1 MSDQLIRYS
10 SKSLFPI
17 IAAVFVAL
25 LLLSNISAVK
35 LIEFGPL
42 ITDGGLFLFPL
53 VYIVGDVLTEV
64 YGFKAAKRVIYTG
77 FAIGVLAAFTYYLVQ
92 IAPPAASWENQA
104 AFESILGFVP
114 QIVIASVLAF
124 LAGQLLNSWVL
135 VKVKAKTN
143 EKKLWLRLISSTA
156 VGQLADTVVFTLI
169 ASLGRLSFDEFLNY
183 LVVGYLYKTLIEVLL
198 LPITYRVIARV
209 KAHEAQ
215 LA

>member
-1 MSDQLIRYS
+1 MSDQLMRYS

-53 VYIVGDVLTEV
+53 VYIVGDVITEV

-156 VGQLADTVVFTLI
+156 VGQLADTVVFTMI

-209 KAHEAQ
+209 KAHEAM
-215 LA
+215 LG

>member
-156 VGQLADTVVFTLI
+156 VGQLADTVVFTMI

-209 KAHEAQ
+209 KAHEEM
-215 LA
+215 LG

>member
-1 MSDQLIRYS
+1 MSDQLIRYAN
-10 SKSLFPI
+10 KSWFPI

-53 VYIVGDVLTEV
+53 VYVAGDILTEV
-64 YGFKAAKRVIYTG
+64 YGFKAARRVIYTG
-77 FAIGVLAAFTYYLVQ
+77 FAVGVLAAFTYWLVQ
-92 IAPPAASWENQA
+92 IAPPASSWENQT

-114 QIVIASVLAF
+114 QIVVASVLAF

-135 VKVKAKTN
+135 VKIKEKTK
-143 EKKLWLRLISSTA
+143 EKKLWLRLIGSTA
-156 VGQLADTVVFTLI
+156 VGELADTIVFTFI

-198 LPITYRVIARV
+198 LPITYRIISKV
-209 KAHEAQ
+209 KAHEVQ
-215 LA
+215 I

>member
-1 MSDQLIRYS
+1 MSDQLMRYS

-53 VYIVGDVLTEV
+53 VYIAGDILTEV
-64 YGFKAAKRVIYTG
+64 YGFKAARRVIYTG
-77 FAIGVLAAFTYYLVQ
+77 FAIGVLAAFTYWLVQ
-92 IAPPAASWENQA
+92 IAPPASSWENQA

-114 QIVIASVLAF
+114 QIVVASVLAF
-124 LAGQLLNSWVL
+124 LAGQLINSYVL
-135 VKVKAKTN
+135 VKIKKKTH
-143 EKKLWLRLISSTA
+143 EKNLWLRLFGSTA
-156 VGQLADTVVFTLI
+156 AGELADTIVFTFI

-183 LVVGYLYKTLIEVLL
+183 LVVGYLYKTLIEVIL
-198 LPITYRVIARV
+198 LPITYRIISAV
-209 KAHEAQ
+209 KAHEA
-215 LA
+215 AIG

>member
-1 MSDQLIRYS
+1 MSDQLMRYS

-53 VYIVGDVLTEV
+53 VYIVGDVITEV
-64 YGFKAAKRVIYTG
+64 YGFKAAKRVIYTS

-156 VGQLADTVVFTLI
+156 VGQLADTVVFTMI

-209 KAHEAQ
+209 KAHEAM
-215 LA
+215 LG

>member
-1 MSDQLIRYS
+1 MSDQLMRYS

-25 LLLSNISAVK
+25 LLLSNISATK

-53 VYIVGDVLTEV
+53 VYIAGDILTEV
-64 YGFKAAKRVIYTG
+64 FGFKAARRVIYTG
-77 FAIGVLAAFTYYLVQ
+77 FAVGVLAAFTYYLVQ
-92 IAPPAASWENQA
+92 KAPPASSWENQA

-124 LAGQLLNSWVL
+124 LAGQLINSYVL
-135 VKVKAKTN
+135 VKIKEKTK
-143 EKKLWLRLISSTA
+143 EKKLWLRLIGSTA
-156 VGQLADTVVFTLI
+156 AGELADTIVFTFI

-183 LVVGYLYKTLIEVLL
+183 LVVGYLYKTLIEVIL
-198 LPITYRVIARV
+198 LPITYRIISAV
-209 KAHEAQ
+209 KAHEA
-215 LA
+215 AIG

>member
-1 MSDQLIRYS
+1 MSDQLMRYS

-53 VYIVGDVLTEV
+53 VYIAGDILTEV
-64 YGFKAAKRVIYTG
+64 YGFKAAKRVTYTG
-77 FAIGVLAAFTYYLVQ
+77 FAIGVLAASTYWLVQ
-92 IAPPAASWENQA
+92 IAPPADSWENQA

-114 QIVIASVLAF
+114 QIVVASVLAF
-124 LAGQLLNSWVL
+124 LTGQLINSYVL
-135 VKVKAKTN
+135 VKIKEKTH
-143 EKKLWLRLISSTA
+143 EKKLWLRLIGSTA
-156 VGQLADTVVFTLI
+156 AGELADTIVFTFI

-183 LVVGYLYKTLIEVLL
+183 LVVGYLYKTLIEVIM
-198 LPITYRVIARV
+198 LPITYRIISTV
-209 KAHEAQ
+209 KCHEA
-215 LA
+215 AIG

>member
-1 MSDQLIRYS
+1 MSDQLVRYAN
-10 SKSLFPI
+10 KSWFPI

-53 VYIVGDVLTEV
+53 VYVAGDILTEV
-64 YGFKAAKRVIYTG
+64 YGFKAARRVIYTG
-77 FAIGVLAAFTYYLVQ
+77 FAVGVLAAFTYWLVQ
-92 IAPPAASWENQA
+92 IAPPASSWENQS

-114 QIVIASVLAF
+114 QIVVASVLAF

-135 VKVKAKTN
+135 VKIKEKTK
-143 EKKLWLRLISSTA
+143 EKKLWLRLIGSTA
-156 VGQLADTVVFTLI
+156 VGELADTIVFTFI

-198 LPITYRVIARV
+198 LPITYRIISKV

-215 LA
+215 I

>member
-10 SKSLFPI
+10 NKSLFPI

-53 VYIVGDVLTEV
+53 VYIAGDVLTEV

-92 IAPPAASWENQA
+92 IAPPASSWENQA

-156 VGQLADTVVFTLI
+156 VGQLADTVVFTMI

-209 KAHEAQ
+209 KAHEAM
-215 LA
+215 LG

>member
-1 MSDQLIRYS
+1 MSDQLMRYS

-25 LLLSNISAVK
+25 LLLSNISATK

-53 VYIVGDVLTEV
+53 VYVAGDILTEV
-64 YGFKAAKRVIYTG
+64 YGFKAARRVIYTG
-77 FAIGVLAAFTYYLVQ
+77 FAVGVLAAFTYYLVQ
-92 IAPPAASWENQA
+92 IAPPASSWENQA

-124 LAGQLLNSWVL
+124 LAGQLINSYVL
-135 VKVKAKTN
+135 VKIKEKTK
-143 EKKLWLRLISSTA
+143 EKKLWLRLIGSTA
-156 VGQLADTVVFTLI
+156 AGELADTIVFTFI

-183 LVVGYLYKTLIEVLL
+183 LVVGYLYKTLIEVIL
-198 LPITYRVIARV
+198 LPITYRIISAV
-209 KAHEAQ
+209 KAHEA
-215 LA
+215 AIG

>member
-77 FAIGVLAAFTYYLVQ
+77 FAIGVLAAFTCYLVQ

-156 VGQLADTVVFTLI
+156 VGQLADTVVFTMI

-209 KAHEAQ
+209 KAHEAM
-215 LA
+215 LG

>member
-53 VYIVGDVLTEV
+53 VYVVGDVLTEV

-156 VGQLADTVVFTLI
+156 VGQLADTVVFTMI

-209 KAHEAQ
+209 KAHEAM
-215 LA
+215 LG

>member
-124 LAGQLLNSWVL
+124 VAGQLLNSWVL

-156 VGQLADTVVFTLI
+156 VGQLADTVVFTMI

-209 KAHEAQ
+209 KAHEAM
-215 LA
+215 LG

>member
-1 MSDQLIRYS
+1 MSDQLVRYAN
-10 SKSLFPI
+10 KSWFPI

-53 VYIVGDVLTEV
+53 VYVAGDILTEV
-64 YGFKAAKRVIYTG
+64 YGFKAARRVIYTG
-77 FAIGVLAAFTYYLVQ
+77 FAVGVLAAFTYWLVQ
-92 IAPPAASWENQA
+92 IAPPASSWENQT

-114 QIVIASVLAF
+114 QIVVASVLAF

-135 VKVKAKTN
+135 VKIKEKTK
-143 EKKLWLRLISSTA
+143 EKKLWLRLIGSTA
-156 VGQLADTVVFTLI
+156 VGELADTIVFTFI

-198 LPITYRVIARV
+198 LPITYRIISKV

-215 LA
+215 I

>member
-1 MSDQLIRYS
+1 MSDQLMRYS

-53 VYIVGDVLTEV
+53 VYIAGDILTEV
-64 YGFKAAKRVIYTG
+64 YGFKAARRVIYTG
-77 FAIGVLAAFTYYLVQ
+77 FSIGVLAAFTYWLVQ
-92 IAPPAASWENQA
+92 IAPPADSWENQA

-114 QIVIASVLAF
+114 QIVVASVLAF
-124 LAGQLLNSWVL
+124 LAGQLINSYVL
-135 VKVKAKTN
+135 VKIKEKTH
-143 EKKLWLRLISSTA
+143 EKKLWLRLIGSTA
-156 VGQLADTVVFTLI
+156 VGELADTIVFTFI

-183 LVVGYLYKTLIEVLL
+183 LVVGYLYKTLIEVIL
-198 LPITYRVIARV
+198 LPITYRIISAV
-209 KAHEAQ
+209 KAHEA
-215 LA
+215 AIG

>member
-1 MSDQLIRYS
+1 MSDQLIRYAN
-10 SKSLFPI
+10 KSWFPI

-53 VYIVGDVLTEV
+53 VYVAGDILTEV
-64 YGFKAAKRVIYTG
+64 YGFKAARRVIYTG
-77 FAIGVLAAFTYYLVQ
+77 FAVGVLAAFTYWLVQ
-92 IAPPAASWENQA
+92 IAPPASSWENQT

-114 QIVIASVLAF
+114 QIVVASVLAF

-135 VKVKAKTN
+135 VKIKEKTK
-143 EKKLWLRLISSTA
+143 EKKLWLRLIGSTA
-156 VGQLADTVVFTLI
+156 VGELADTIVFTFI

-198 LPITYRVIARV
+198 LPITYRIISKV

-215 LA
+215 I

>member
-114 QIVIASVLAF
+114 QIVIASVVAF

-156 VGQLADTVVFTLI
+156 VGQLADTVVFTMI

-209 KAHEAQ
+209 KAHEAM
-215 LA
+215 LG

>member
-1 MSDQLIRYS
+1 MSDQLMRYS

-53 VYIVGDVLTEV
+53 VYVAGDILTEV
-64 YGFKAAKRVIYTG
+64 YGFKAARRVIYTG
-77 FAIGVLAAFTYYLVQ
+77 FAIGVVAAFTYWLVQ

-114 QIVIASVLAF
+114 QIVVASVLAF
-124 LAGQLLNSWVL
+124 LAGQLLNAWTL
-135 VKVKAKTN
+135 TKIKQRTH
-143 EKKLWLRLISSTA
+143 EKKLWLRLIGSTA
-156 VGQLADTVVFTLI
+156 VGELADTIVFTFI
-169 ASLGRLSFDEFLNY
+169 ASQGRLSFDEFLNY
-183 LVVGYLYKTLIEVLL
+183 LIVGYLYKTLIEVIL
-198 LPITYRVIARV
+198 LPITYRIIAAV
-209 KAHEAQ
+209 KAHEAEIG
-215 LA
+215 

>member
-1 MSDQLIRYS
+1 MSDQLMRYS

-25 LLLSNISAVK
+25 LLLSNISATK

-53 VYIVGDVLTEV
+53 VYVAGDILTEV
-64 YGFKAAKRVIYTG
+64 YGFKAARRVIYTG
-77 FAIGVLAAFTYYLVQ
+77 FGVGILAAFTYYLVQ
-92 IAPPAASWENQA
+92 ISPPADSWENQA

-124 LAGQLLNSWVL
+124 LAGQLINSYVL
-135 VKVKAKTN
+135 VKIKEKTK
-143 EKKLWLRLISSTA
+143 EKKLWLRLIGSTA
-156 VGQLADTVVFTLI
+156 AGELADTIVFTFI

-183 LVVGYLYKTLIEVLL
+183 LVVGYLYKTLIEVIL
-198 LPITYRVIARV
+198 LPITYRVISAV
-209 KAHEAQ
+209 KAHEA
-215 LA
+215 AIG

>member
-1 MSDQLIRYS
+1 MSDQLVRYAN
-10 SKSLFPI
+10 KSWFPI
-17 IAAVFVAL
+17 IAAIFVAL

-53 VYIVGDVLTEV
+53 VYVAGDILTEV
-64 YGFKAAKRVIYTG
+64 YGFKAARRVIYTG
-77 FAIGVLAAFTYYLVQ
+77 FAVGVLAAFTYWLVQ
-92 IAPPAASWENQA
+92 IAPPASSWENQT

-114 QIVIASVLAF
+114 QIVVASVLAF

-135 VKVKAKTN
+135 VKIKEKTK
-143 EKKLWLRLISSTA
+143 EKKLWLRLIGSTA
-156 VGQLADTVVFTLI
+156 VGELADTIVFTFI

-198 LPITYRVIARV
+198 LPITYRIISKV
-209 KAHEAQ
+209 KAHEVQ
-215 LA
+215 I